1 MKRRLSTYQEP
12 APPGRGP
19 FFVKCVKLSPPAVT
33 HDVLFVIFDMESY
46 RNGILHV
53 DHVSLA
59 SLADR
64 YQTPFYVYSKR
75 KIEEN
80 VRTVLEGLQSPQHI
94 ICYPVRAN
102 YSLGIISI
110 FKQLGTGFVVSNVEE
125 LRRVLKIGGDP
136 KKVVFAGPGKSRAAI
151 SQAIAND
158 VLCIHAESWQE
169 LDRIEE
175 IARASDKVAPVGIRV
190 NPEVDARAH
199 PHLATSLVDSKY
211 GFPLQEAEDA
221 CMRVHLS
228 TSMELVG
235 IKYHLG
241 SQVIV
246 FQPFLEASD
255 KIVALVDRLKGK
267 GIVLKHVDI
276 GGGIGVPLLVSD
288 DVPGPVAWVRHLTE
302 PIEKRQL
309 LAICEPG
316 RLLMANTAVLLTRV
330 EYVKKTASK
339 NYLIV
344 DAGLS
349 DMVTPMLCDSYHD
362 IRNVRDGPS
371 KRLELY
377 DIVGPGSGPAEYF
390 GLGRH
395 LPATEQGDFLAILTV
410 GAYGFCMSSNFA
422 SRNHVMEIVVD
433 GPTYAVIRE
442 RQTLE
447 QQVVNEKFFK

>member
-1 MKRRLSTYQEP
+1 
-12 APPGRGP
+12 
-19 FFVKCVKLSPPAVT
+19 
-33 HDVLFVIFDMESY
+33 MESY
-46 RNGILHV
+46 RNGVLHV

-80 VRTVLEGLQSPQHI
+80 LRTVLEGLKYPQHI
-94 ICYPVRAN
+94 ICYPVRSN

-136 KKVVFAGPGKSRAAI
+136 KKVVLAGPGKTRAAI

-169 LDRIEE
+169 LERIEE
-175 IARASDKVAPVGIRV
+175 IARASNKVVPVGIRV

-199 PHLATSLVDSKY
+199 PHLATSMVESKY

-221 CMRVHLS
+221 CVRVHLS
-228 TSMELVG
+228 RFMELVG
-235 IKYHLG
+235 VKYHLG
-241 SQVIV
+241 SQVLV
-246 FQPFLEASD
+246 FEPFVEASD
-255 KIVALVDRLKGK
+255 KIVGLVDSLKGK

-276 GGGIGVPLLVSD
+276 GGGIGVPLRVND
-288 DVPGPVAWVRHLTE
+288 DVPGPVAWIRHLTE
-302 PIEKRQL
+302 PVEKREL
-309 LAICEPG
+309 RVICEPG
-316 RLLMANTAVLLTRV
+316 RLLISNAAVLVTRV

-349 DMVTPMLCDSYHD
+349 DLVTPVLCESYHD
-362 IRNVRDGPS
+362 IRNVRDGPT
-371 KRLELY
+371 KRTELY
-377 DIVGPGSGPAEYF
+377 DIVGPGSGPAETF
-390 GLGRH
+390 GLGRY
-395 LPATEQGDFLAILTV
+395 LPATEQGDVLAILTV

-422 SRNHVMEIVVD
+422 SRNHAMEIVVD
-433 GPTYAVIRE
+433 GPTYAIIRE

-447 QQVVNEKFFK
+447 QQVVNERFFK